1 MKKWIRNLELS
12 ILFVTCGIVLT
23 GCNNDLSEYY
33 DNPGVVVQERIDA
46 NRNLLS
52 SLYTSGLLDDE
63 TYKTLENSLN
73 NNTKRLQKQMSSD
86 SGDVP
91 EDLRSACRW
100 MVTDGDRCGTLAE
113 DKIEDGK
120 LKYPKLNAYNGA
132 KSAIKDKLKPNE
144 NATAFALFSE
154 KDESLFKNMLGMKIY
169 VLNSDSI
176 GTDISNISAACEKIK
191 SGEFKD
197 DNEKKA
203 CYSVLLKYFKDSGQ
217 TILSDNDKL
226 IKESESYKEAEDANS
241 VKGPANVM
249 GKDLVLYSDG
259 FATTSFKVR
268 ELNKETID
276 KLIGDGAFSKDKFLQ
291 IKADDIL
298 GTTNA
303 LYLMEYPV
311 SYIDSVSYDKTSKKA
326 TVNVKNS
333 DTIKVNIMSGEV
345 VNIHGTDVLDKDA
358 KAAMEKLLNV
368 TPSTSDG
375 QSSFIL
381 WNKATNV
388 VFPDG
393 KYTDSNGNDV
403 SKDSISISPTGEST
417 YNGAAV
423 TIGGK
428 SAETNSILLR
438 DYLELNYMPG
448 VVSDEENYVALG
460 RRLRISDLN
469 SDGTV
474 KDIEKPFAKFVNKD
488 GVAVDGG
495 SVMITDLIDTSSG
508 NSDNPKK
515 CIKLAVYDDVGEQEL
530 SNSSGGS
537 GFTLDKVENTFDKV
551 EFKDKISVTMQFP
564 VNDSTTG
571 NKIAVD
577 DSSYNFGPES
587 RGIYYGM
594 ATDVNIFTSN
604 LYSGWINIA
613 SAENGGLKWWNSWL
627 ESNKYNY
634 RINENNLLSYLGLNF
649 NAEMAKAGSSYIV
662 FNEDTIKNINKDIR
676 QDERVNKATAIRTGF
691 VITGFIVIIYAV
703 LLMSAW
709 VVDISTANSFGMMK
723 GLTGGHC
730 VAVQDDSEIPT
741 VDPSSTKY
749 LTMWSTMIRSIVI
762 IAIGIIIIKVDILSL
777 AGGVFNAFKGLG
789 TEFFDKLFNLR

>member
-1 MKKWIRNLELS
+1 MKNWVRNLKLS
-12 ILFVTCGIVLT
+12 ALLVACGIVLS

-33 DNPGVVVQERIDA
+33 DNPGVIVQERIDA

-63 TYKTLENSLN
+63 THKALEDSLN
-73 NNTKRLQKQMSSD
+73 NNTKRLQKQLKGE

-100 MVTDGDRCGTLAE
+100 MVTDGARCGALIE
-113 DKIEDGK
+113 DKIEEGK
-120 LKYPKLNAYNGA
+120 FKYPKLNAYNGA
-132 KSAIKDKLKPNE
+132 KSVIKSKLKPNE

-154 KDESLFKNMLGMKIY
+154 QDESLFKNMLGMKIY
-169 VLNSDSI
+169 VLNSDSV

-191 SGEFKD
+191 SGKFKD
-197 DNEKKA
+197 DDEKKA
-203 CYSVLLKYFKDSGQ
+203 CYSVLIKYFKDSGQ
-217 TILSDNDKL
+217 TILNDSDKL
-226 IKESESYKEAEDANS
+226 IKESDPYKEAEQAND

-276 KLIGDGAFSKDKFLQ
+276 KLVGDGAYSKDKFLQ

-311 SYIDSVSYDKTSKKA
+311 SYIDSVSYDKTAKKA
-326 TVNVKNS
+326 TVNIKNS
-333 DTIKVNIMSGEV
+333 DAIRVNIMSGEV
-345 VNIHGTDVLDKDA
+345 VNIHGKDVIDKDA
-358 KAAMEKLLNV
+358 KVAMEKLLNV
-368 TPSTSDG
+368 TPSTSEG

-381 WNKATNV
+381 WNKANNV

-393 KYTDSNGNDV
+393 KYTDSSGNDV
-403 SKDSISISPTGEST
+403 APDGINISPTGEST
-417 YNGAAV
+417 YNGAV
-423 TIGGK
+423 VNTGGK

-448 VVSDEENYVALG
+448 VVSDDERYVALG

-474 KDIEKPFAKFVNKD
+474 KDIEKPFAKFVDKD
-488 GVAVDGG
+488 GVAVEGG
-495 SVMITDLIDTSSG
+495 SVMITDLIDTTSG

-515 CIKLAVYDDVGEQEL
+515 SIKLAVYDDAGEQIL
-530 SNSSGGS
+530 SNSSSGS
-537 GFTLDKVENTFDKV
+537 GFTLDKVENVFDKV
-551 EFKDKISVTMQFP
+551 EFKAKISVTMQFP
-564 VNDSTTG
+564 VDDSRSG
-571 NKIAVD
+571 NMLAVD
-577 DSSYNFGPES
+577 DASYNFGEES

-594 ATDVNIFTSN
+594 ATDVNIFNSN

-634 RINENNLLSYLGLNF
+634 RINENNLLAYLGLNF
-649 NAEMAKAGSSYIV
+649 NAEIAKAGSSYIV
-662 FNEDTIKNINKDIR
+662 FNEDTIKNLNKDIR
-676 QDERVNKATAIRTGF
+676 QDERVHKATFVRTSF
-691 VITGFIVIIYAV
+691 VIAGFLVIIYAI

-709 VVDISTANSFGMMK
+709 VVDVSTASSFGMMK
-723 GLTGGHC
+723 ALTGGHC
-730 VAVQDDSEIPT
+730 IAVQDDSEIPT

-749 LTMWSTMIRSIVI
+749 LTMWSTLIRSIVI
-762 IAIGIIIIKVDILSL
+762 IAIGIVIIKVDVLSL

-789 TEFFDKLFNLR
+789 TELFDKLFNIR